1 MDYKYIEQLLEHYWQ
16 CETSLEEEKILRAFF
31 SQKDIPA
38 ELLKYRELFA
48 YQATE
53 CKEDVLGDDF
63 DEKILEMIDEPKT
76 VKAREIKMTNRLMPL
91 FKAAA
96 VIAIFLTLGNAMQRS
111 MGGSTS
117 EENVGTVTAQ
127 DKSKDTLFLMSEG
140 AQPVRMDSAEMAN
153 PTKAEVDSMLRN
165 INSEQVK
172 Y

>member
-76 VKAREIKMTNRLMPL
+76 VKAREIKMTSRLMPL

-96 VIAIFLTLGNAMQRS
+96 VIAIFLTLGNALQVAFQNDEPTEVNMA
-111 MGGSTS
+111 
-117 EENVGTVTAQ
+117 EYN
-127 DKSKDTLFLMSEG
+127 SKTINEPSV
-140 AQPVRMDSAEMAN
+140 AKADSA
-153 PTKAEVDSMLRN
+153 KADSMQKA
-165 INSEQVK
+165 IQPTDVIIK
-172 Y
+172 